1 MTAIPPNNRYFQQG
15 EPPNVMPSLAR
26 HHMQRTVW
34 LVALVWSSIILAALW
49 GTFLADPHIR
59 LPGVVLGLGL
69 LWVAGMS
76 AIILGGYRLLRIYT
90 RSETDTGEEFVY
102 RLITKQTKA
111 AIALVAPNGRF
122 SLVNESFCQ
131 ILGRSEKEIV
141 GQKLLRFVHPE
152 DHQLVREQLRL
163 RRQRLS
169 STYQLRIVRKD
180 GETRWVL
187 AAVAPVYNQSGRYC
201 GGLGLVTD
209 ITEQKQAEFAL
220 RDHTAKL
227 EQLVRELEEAKEEAQ
242 AALRAKDQFLASV
255 THELRTPLTAI
266 LGYAETLL
274 IEGDLNRAPSTRIA
288 AIQTIL
294 RNGQY
299 LLQIVNDLLA
309 IAKSEAGRL
318 EINAQDCSLVE
329 LVEDIIRL
337 MEIRARTKGLPLRLD
352 IRGRVPRRIRI
363 DPVRVRQILIN
374 LLSNAIKFTESGSV
388 RLVVHV
394 PRTEDGQCSLVFE
407 VIDTGIGIPPE
418 VCEKIFEPFHRGDA
432 STNARFPGTGLGLA
446 LSRSLARRL
455 GGDITVVSEVGLGS
469 NFRVTIPLGTADQF
483 EWVDPAELRG
493 EAKTKETA
501 SPETTKGVSRGCRI
515 RARVLLA
522 EDAIETRRLFQHI
535 LQSAGVEVYTAETGR
550 DAVHIALQNH
560 VEGRPFDCI
569 LLDINLPDMEGYQVV
584 RLLRESG
591 YVAPIIAL
599 TAGTEPGE
607 RERCFT
613 AGCDDFATKPLDRCT
628 LLKLVAKYARQVSG
642 IPCEYGITTGSTCFL
657 AADVGDRPLAAEV
670 ARQKE
675 SVESDDASTNRA
687 QES

>member
-1 MTAIPPNNRYFQQG
+1 MTAKRQHNNQHFQQA
-15 EPPNVMPSLAR
+15 EPADVMPSLAR
-26 HHMQRTVW
+26 HHLQRTVW

-49 GTFLADPHIR
+49 GTFLADPHVR
-59 LPGVVLGLGL
+59 SPGVVLGLGL

-76 AIILGGYRLLRIYT
+76 AIILGGYRLLRVYA
-90 RSETDTGEEFVY
+90 RSETENGEQFIY

-111 AIALVAPNGRF
+111 AIGLVGPTGRF

-131 ILGRSEKEIV
+131 IFGRSEKEIV

-163 RRQRLS
+163 RRQGLS
-169 STYQLRIVRKD
+169 STYQLRIVRKN
-180 GETRWVL
+180 GEVRWIL
-187 AAVAPVYNQSGRYC
+187 AAVAPVYDQTGRYC
-201 GGLGLVTD
+201 GGMGLVTD
-209 ITEQKQAEFAL
+209 ITEQKQAEIAL
-220 RDHTAKL
+220 RDHTARL
-227 EQLVRELEEAKEEAQ
+227 EQLVRELEEARQQAQ

-274 IEGDLNRAPSTRIA
+274 IEGDLNRAPPTRIA

-299 LLQIVNDLLA
+299 LLQIINDLLEL
-309 IAKSEAGRL
+309 AKSEAGRL

-329 LVEDIIRL
+329 LAEDVMQL
-337 MEIRARTKGLPLRLD
+337 MEIRARAKNLPLRLE
-352 IRGRVPRRIRI
+352 IRGCVPRRIRI
-363 DPVRVRQILIN
+363 DPIRVRQILIN
-374 LLSNAIKFTESGSV
+374 LLGNAIKFTDSGSV
-388 RLVVHV
+388 RLVVQV
-394 PRTEDGQCSLVFE
+394 PRSDDGQCSLQFE
-407 VIDTGIGIPPE
+407 VIDTGVGIPAE
-418 VCEKIFEPFHRGDA
+418 MCEKIFEPFHRGDA

-446 LSRSLARRL
+446 FSRSLARCL

-469 NFRVTIPLGTADQF
+469 NFRVTIPLGSADQF
-483 EWVDPAELRG
+483 EWVDPAELRR
-493 EAKTKETA
+493 EAKAKENA
-501 SPETTKGVSRGCRI
+501 SPESTKGGSRGCRI

-535 LQSAGVEVYTAETGR
+535 LQSAGVEVSTAETGR
-550 DAVHIALQNH
+550 DAVRKALENH
-560 VEGRPFDCI
+560 VEGKPFDCI
-569 LLDINLPDMEGYQVV
+569 LLDINLPDLEGYQVV

-591 YVAPIIAL
+591 YIAPVIAL

-607 RERCFT
+607 RERCFM

-642 IPCEYGITTGSTCFL
+642 IPCEYGRTTGDTCFL
-657 AADVGDRPLAAEV
+657 AAQVGARLPGAEV
-670 ARQKE
+670 AQQQE
-675 SVESDDASTNRA
+675 SVVSDNSSANRL
-687 QES
+687 Q